1 LSQPVNPSSKTAV
14 HVNVRLLTIAAF
26 FAFFVFGFSDN
37 LKGPVLPA
45 LLDDL
50 QFDYAIGGTI
60 LMGLYAGFMAA
71 TLLTGLLADR
81 FGQKMVLV
89 LAGVSLTVGVV
100 GFTGLQT
107 PVALTSFMVVLG
119 FGMGAIELGCNA
131 LIVNLHITN
140 QGRILNLMSVMHG
153 LGSMSAP
160 LYAGMMLANEQTWRT
175 VYRGD
180 LLLSVP
186 LILLFALLRFP
197 QVPVATN
204 KQRPKLSQLRQLAF
218 TPPLMLSYA
227 AVLLYVCTEM
237 GLASWLVEFLQKERG
252 LDVQRSTQAL
262 SLFWGLV
269 MFGRFIGSFVVDRI
283 GYLRAMLMTSLAAST
298 CIAAGLF
305 GPPQA
310 WPFLPSTGFFLSIIF
325 PTITA
330 STARQLQANKSSI
343 LGLLFTFAGLGGIIG
358 PWLVGIV
365 SDFSG
370 LMVGF
375 SLPLF
380 FGLALVVIIL
390 VQMRV
395 STTVR

>member
-283 GYLRAMLMTSLAAST
+283 GYLRAMLMTALAAST
-298 CIAAGLF
+298 CIAVGLF

-310 WPFLPSTGFFLSIIF
+310 WPFLPATGFFLSIIF

-330 STARQLQANKSSI
+330 STARQLQANKSTI

-390 VQMRV
+390 AQMRV
-395 STTVR
+395 STAVH